1 MTNYRFTATDTPD
14 EINKI
19 LNMHIRMI
27 EALKDRIDKI
37 EAVLEPEP
45 TTKQEPVKPKAKDK
59 K

>member
-1 MTNYRFTATDTPD
+1 MTNYRFTDTDTPD

-27 EALKDRIDKI
+27 EALEDRIDKL

-45 TTKQEPVKPKAKDK
+45 TTKQ
-59 K
+59 